1 MADPTTKRLKEET
14 GEYRRLQEQD
24 VSVRT
29 GSHLL
34 LRMHLQCC
42 CPVGVR
48 LAHVY
53 HDVVEATVLPKAR
66 TDALSAFAS
75 APSPYSDK
83 MQVSPLERPALPQ
96 GLRVRRPD
104 QASEDGACLRPVKND
119 MVLTAE
125 EEATGLLEVSNNV
138 DAGSSDPDDGNGL
151 CGLSQYASDES
162 CEESDSEEGDDD
174 PI

>member
-1 MADPTTKRLKEET
+1 MEVHGLVYLSVQEET

-53 HDVVEATVLPKAR
+53 HDVVEATVFR
-66 TDALSAFAS
+66 SA
-75 APSPYSDK
+75 
-83 MQVSPLERPALPQ
+83 Q
-96 GLRVRRPD
+96 G
-104 QASEDGACLRPVKND
+104 SH
-119 MVLTAE
+119 
-125 EEATGLLEVSNNV
+125 
-138 DAGSSDPDDGNGL
+138 
-151 CGLSQYASDES
+151 
-162 CEESDSEEGDDD
+162 
-174 PI
+174 